1 MHYHK
6 QLELAMRVNRQE
18 TLARRTKIII
28 DFRTRLVEVSR
39 AGEREENKWIV
50 SECKDLTCG
59 MPMPRTSSSLVSPT
73 PTDDGFYS
81 IAMYVP
87 YKRFGILPPSL
98 SASNCRAVSDKARR
112 AKDQVIYNRMISV
125 VEGLRPNSISHYWWI
140 SEILGFNRPTGRDE
154 ERPWPTKGKSG
165 TGADG
170 HDRLGCECQS

>member
-6 QLELAMRVNRQE
+6 QLELAVRVNRQE

-39 AGEREENKWIV
+39 CEVCVVAGEREENKWIV

-73 PTDDGFYS
+73 PADDGFYS

-98 SASNCRAVSDKARR
+98 STSNCRAVSDKARR
-112 AKDQVIYNRMISV
+112 AKDQVIYNRMI
-125 VEGLRPNSISHYWWI
+125 
-140 SEILGFNRPTGRDE
+140 
-154 ERPWPTKGKSG
+154 
-165 TGADG
+165 
-170 HDRLGCECQS
+170 